1 MDLCN
6 KSTGSWYMI
15 ILMYCWICFLIFC
28 WGNLHLCPSVM
39 PVIVFYV
46 WYLCLVLV
54 SGWYQLLRM
63 SIEVLLPMHFWN
75 CLRNIDV
82 KSSLNICW
90 ISSVMSSGLELLF
103 VRCFFVVFFNYWFN
117 LSPGNSSVH
126 TVYVFLVWS
135 LECTFL
141 GIFPCHWHTVVYS
154 MYFCS
159 VNFNFYFF
167 IFDFIFLC
175 ILSFYWWVWLMV
187 FLCSI

>member
-1 MDLCN
+1 MCDIFVWFWFQGDTSFLEWVWKYSFLC
-6 KSTGSWYMI
+6 
-15 ILMYCWICFLIFC
+15 IF
-28 WGNLHLCPSVM
+28 G
-39 PVIVFYV
+39 IV
-46 WYLCLVLV
+46 WE
-54 SGWYQLLRM
+54 
-63 SIEVLLPMHFWN
+63 IN
-75 CLRNIDV
+75 V

-90 ISSVMSSGLELLF
+90 ISSVMSSGPELLF
-103 VRCFFVVFFNYWFN
+103 VRFFFVFFVFLNYWSN

-126 TVYVFLVWS
+126 IVYVFLVWS

-175 ILSFYWWVWLMV
+175 VLSFYWWVWLMV